1 MSSPVPMPTARQAE
15 LHDRFKQYLSLERE
29 GPPIEALKE
38 AKALVEENGLNPYH
52 AAHLHMKLA
61 GIPEMGLY
69 HATEAVRTLTQLRET
84 SDSQTVAEQLQEAT
98 NAMLE
103 AQKIEKDWSEHLDT
117 MTSECR
123 EAAVQQ
129 RFTEYFSNLEQDQSS
144 PSGVETEDRNS
155 FTFDDTVKKGRTADS
170 GGEKEEKEVEKVE
183 DLYDDAWD
191 YSPS

>member
-1 MSSPVPMPTARQAE
+1 MSSPVPMPTARQAL

-29 GPPIEALKE
+29 GHPLEVLKA
-38 AKALVEENGLNPYH
+38 AKALVEEQGLNPYH
-52 AAHLHMKLA
+52 AAHLHLKLV

-84 SDSQTVAEQLQEAT
+84 SDSHTITCQLQEAT

-103 AQKIEKDWSEHLDT
+103 AEKIEKDWSEHLDT

-129 RFTEYFSNLEQDQSS
+129 RFTEYFSSFEQEQSS
-144 PSGVETEDRNS
+144 PSGVETEDRN
-155 FTFDDTVKKGRTADS
+155 FMFDDIVKKGRTADS

-183 DLYDDAWD
+183 DLSDDA
-191 YSPS
+191 